1 LHLHIHREVPLIL
14 GRVPAPP
21 AIALLVRLD
30 SAFEEFAQIIAA
42 LHRIGGPD
50 LLAPAMMGLVHA
62 DNHGRRA
69 GQCQMIDSGRP
80 AGRRRIAVLYTEPI
94 TAALGDVSFFVTPDA
109 DLARVTQALAD
120 FQRSLSVVS
129 LSN

>member
-21 AIALLVRLD
+21 AIALLVRLG

-62 DNHGRRA
+62 DNHGRRV
-69 GQCQMIDSGRP
+69 GQCQMIDEAAEDMSAASRP
-80 AGRRRIAVLYTEPI
+80 DMTNSSPTSWASSNAPLSP
-94 TAALGDVSFFVTPDA
+94 F
-109 DLARVTQALAD
+109 
-120 FQRSLSVVS
+120 RSDS
-129 LSN
+129 